1 MVLLTPLLMVMV
13 FGIVQTALYMHARH
27 VLLAAAQ
34 QGARNLRTT
43 SPADARGLEQAR
55 ARTLDYL
62 RQLGPDI
69 VTAPSVDVSRTATV
83 GTVVVRASAVS
94 ILPGVRLRV
103 IARSSGPLE
112 VFR

>member
-34 QGARNLRTT
+34 QGARDLRTT
-43 SPADARGLEQAR
+43 NPADARGLEQAR
-55 ARTLDYL
+55 TRTLDYL

-112 VFR
+112 LFR